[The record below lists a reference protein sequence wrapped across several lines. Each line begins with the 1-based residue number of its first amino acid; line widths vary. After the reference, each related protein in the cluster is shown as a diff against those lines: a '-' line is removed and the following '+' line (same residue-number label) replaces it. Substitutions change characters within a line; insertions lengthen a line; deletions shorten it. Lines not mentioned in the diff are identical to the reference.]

1 MNKKQISITLG
12 IMCFI
17 LTMSII
23 VQIKTMDNASA
34 TVGQTLTEN
43 GLRDEVLKWKEKYD
57 SVYSQL
63 GQAENRLEKVR
74 NVATQDSST
83 SSSKQEELKNN
94 NILLGL
100 TDVTGPGMEIVLKDN
115 TNISSEL
122 LSTQIL
128 DMSKLVVHNTDL
140 TAIVNMLRHANAEAI
155 SINGQ
160 RIIATSSI
168 TCEGSVIKVNGEKI
182 TSPFTIKAIGSTDLF
197 YGSLMMPGGY
207 IYYMEEDGII
217 VEKKRMESVT
227 IEKYNG
233 VINPKYIKS
242 KR

>member
-1 MNKKQISITLG
+1 
-12 IMCFI
+12 
-17 LTMSII
+17 
-23 VQIKTMDNASA
+23 
-34 TVGQTLTEN
+34 
-43 GLRDEVLKWKEKYD
+43 
-57 SVYSQL
+57 
-63 GQAENRLEKVR
+63 
-74 NVATQDSST
+74 
-83 SSSKQEELKNN
+83 
-94 NILLGL
+94 
-100 TDVTGPGMEIVLKDN
+100 
-115 TNISSEL
+115 
-122 LSTQIL
+122 
-128 DMSKLVVHNTDL
+128 MSKLVVHNTDL

-160 RIIATSSI
+160 RIIATSAI
-168 TCEGSVIKVNGEKI
+168 TCEGSVIKINGEKI
-182 TSPFTIKAIGSTDLF
+182 TSPFIIKAIGPTDLF

>member
-23 VQIKTMDNASA
+23 VQIKTMNNASA

-74 NVATQDSST
+74 NIATQDSST
-83 SSSKQEELKNN
+83 SSAKQEELKNN

-100 TDVTGPGMEIVLKDN
+100 TDVTGPGMEIILKDN

-160 RIIATSSI
+160 RVILTTSIICGGNI
-168 TCEGSVIKVNGEKI
+168 ININVIQ
-182 TSPFTIKAIGSTDLF
+182 
-197 YGSLMMPGGY
+197 
-207 IYYMEEDGII
+207 
-217 VEKKRMESVT
+217 
-227 IEKYNG
+227 
-233 VINPKYIKS
+233 
-242 KR
+242 

>member
-23 VQIKTMDNASA
+23 VQIKTMNNASA

-74 NVATQDSST
+74 NIATQDSST
-83 SSSKQEELKNN
+83 SSAKQEELKNN
-94 NILLGL
+94 NIGL
-100 TDVTGPGMEIVLKDN
+100 TDVTGPGMEIILKDN

-160 RIIATSSI
+160 RIIATSAI
-168 TCEGSVIKVNGEKI
+168 TCEGSVIKINGEKI
-182 TSPFTIKAIGSTDLF
+182 TSPFTIKAIGPTDLF